1 MKKQNYNDFELHS
14 EKVRSFLGEIP
25 PILVRW
31 GNVIIIAVFF
41 ILLMVICN
49 LPFPNSKIGS
59 IFEYIF
65 EQL

>member
-31 GNVIIIAVFF
+31 GNVTKVSH
-41 ILLMVICN
+41 
-49 LPFPNSKIGS
+49 P
-59 IFEYIF
+59 
-65 EQL
+65 Q